1 MLNVPEVH
9 AFLII
14 HPPARSIEAS
24 VPFASAEISKWKLFF
39 WSVFTLLLFRLS
51 YLIRPFRYKL
61 TAFYLNV
68 PADLFNRDRGINNV

>member
-24 VPFASAEISKWKLFF
+24 VPFASAEISK
-39 WSVFTLLLFRLS
+39 
-51 YLIRPFRYKL
+51 
-61 TAFYLNV
+61 
-68 PADLFNRDRGINNV
+68 